1 MRAKYYN
8 LILIFTS
15 FSLISNAQEIGF
27 PIIVGYTTVE
37 SEPKHDT
44 HRLNDSKV
52 QTANGVPKIANQP
65 FWNNSKMKPC
75 AG

>member
-1 MRAKYYN
+1 MSPLGKR
-8 LILIFTS
+8 
-15 FSLISNAQEIGF
+15 QEIGF

-44 HRLNDSKV
+44 HLLNDSKV

-65 FWNNSKMKPC
+65 FWKNSKMKL
-75 AG
+75 